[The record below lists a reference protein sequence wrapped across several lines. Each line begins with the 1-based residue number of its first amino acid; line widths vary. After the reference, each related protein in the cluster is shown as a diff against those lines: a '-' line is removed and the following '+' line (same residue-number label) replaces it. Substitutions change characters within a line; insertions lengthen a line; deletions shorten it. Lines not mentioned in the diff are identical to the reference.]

1 MISPNCQLTFTR
13 NMENG
18 QASERA
24 KMQVDSL
31 EKSMNDDDSSC
42 ISVLAPNNKRKRRAS
57 KSNPN
62 IVLSSHV
69 TDEAIP
75 VLVERNSLVTDE
87 VFRERVIDDVAGGN
101 SPSHF

>member
-1 MISPNCQLTFTR
+1 
-13 NMENG
+13 
-18 QASERA
+18 
-24 KMQVDSL
+24 MQVDSL
-31 EKSMNDDDSSC
+31 DKSMNDDDSSC

-75 VLVERNSLVTDE
+75 VLVERERNSLVTDE

-101 SPSHF
+101 SPSHFNALTNSDAYNTGVT